1 MYMFKYVTKRL
12 GLMVST
18 FLIIM
23 FMCFVLIKLLPI
35 VITVQMGQ
43 DANIII
49 RQLEGR
55 GYIQNAVMDPA
66 TQTWSY
72 ERVPIM
78 IQLGNYVK
86 RIFVEG
92 DFGIGVNI
100 PSYRGRSVVDVFLEK
115 LPPTILIN
123 LYSTFIGV
131 PIGLGLGIL
140 AALKKNKWQDQLI
153 NILIILLVS
162 MPAIVMGLIIQY
174 FLCFRAGWFPTTM
187 NSGYDYFTWS
197 MFRSMLPPVLS
208 LCLGSVAG
216 YARYT
221 RAELSEVL
229 TNEFML
235 LARTKGLTR
244 GQATLRHAMRNSMVV
259 IFPSILSEFIGVL
272 GGSMIIES
280 MFSVPGVGRLYLDAI
295 NTVDYDFFMMLSGFY
310 TLVGL
315 LGGIVIDISYGFI
328 DPRIR
333 MGAK

>member
-131 PIGLGLGIL
+131 PIGLGLG
-140 AALKKNKWQDQLI
+140 
-153 NILIILLVS
+153 
-162 MPAIVMGLIIQY
+162 
-174 FLCFRAGWFPTTM
+174 
-187 NSGYDYFTWS
+187 
-197 MFRSMLPPVLS
+197 
-208 LCLGSVAG
+208 
-216 YARYT
+216 
-221 RAELSEVL
+221 
-229 TNEFML
+229 
-235 LARTKGLTR
+235 
-244 GQATLRHAMRNSMVV
+244 
-259 IFPSILSEFIGVL
+259 
-272 GGSMIIES
+272 
-280 MFSVPGVGRLYLDAI
+280 
-295 NTVDYDFFMMLSGFY
+295 DFGC
-310 TLVGL
+310 
-315 LGGIVIDISYGFI
+315 
-328 DPRIR
+328 PE
-333 MGAK
+333 KE